1 VAEIRRILSVLGVT
15 ADVQAAP
22 RQLEVAETEST
33 FVGNA
38 LLKARAY
45 AREFG
50 EPAVADDSGLCVAA
64 LNDLPGVLSARW
76 AGRDATDTKNVDLL
90 LDQLSGLPSSNRDA
104 RFVCAVALVHPD
116 GREFCADGIVSGE
129 IVDAP
134 RGQNGFGYDP
144 VFMPTGH
151 EVTTAQ
157 MSEELKDSLSHRFH
171 ALQEL
176 ASRGA
181 FS

>member
-1 VAEIRRILSVLGVT
+1 MAEIRRILSVLGVR

-22 RQLEVAETEST
+22 RQIEVAETEST

-45 AREFG
+45 AHEFG
-50 EPAVADDSGLCVAA
+50 EPALADDSGLCVAA

-76 AGRDATDTKNVDLL
+76 AGREATDTKNVDLL
-90 LDQLSGLPSSNRDA
+90 LDQLSGLPSAKRDA

-116 GREFCADGIVSGE
+116 GREFCAEGIVSGE
-129 IVDAP
+129 VVDAP

-151 EVTTAQ
+151 GVTTAQ

-171 ALQEL
+171 ALKEL
-176 ASRGA
+176 VARGA
-181 FS
+181 FN

>member
-1 VAEIRRILSVLGVT
+1 MAALGVQ
-15 ADVQAAP
+15 AEVKAAP

-45 AREFG
+45 ANEFG
-50 EPAVADDSGLCVAA
+50 ESALADDSGLCVTA

-76 AGRDATDTKNVDLL
+76 AGRGATDARNVELL
-90 LDQLSGLPSSNRDA
+90 LDQLSGLPRASRDA

-116 GREFCADGIVSGE
+116 GREFCAEGSVAGE
-129 IVDAP
+129 IVDSP

-144 VFMPTGH
+144 VFMPKGY

-157 MSEELKDSLSHRFH
+157 MPEKLKDSLSHRFH
-171 ALQEL
+171 ALKDL
-176 ASRGA
+176 ASRGV
-181 FS
+181 FD